1 MTRIIADFYNCRM
14 KIVLACPAPV
24 GSRSGNRV
32 TAKRW
37 ARILK
42 SLGHRVVI
50 EQHYDGRPVD
60 LLVALHARRSFAA
73 IAKYRK
79 CFPQGPLVVALTG
92 TDLYRDIHTSRRA
105 ERSLEWA
112 DLLIVLQPC
121 GRDEVPAHLR
131 PKVRVLFQSTTPV
144 KHVPATNSES
154 FDVCVLGHLRHV
166 KDPFRAALALRLL
179 PSTSKARVLNAGKA
193 LSEAM
198 ARRARALM
206 KREPRYRW
214 LGELGHAQARRL
226 LANSR
231 LLVVSSRME
240 GGANVVSEAVVD
252 GVPVLAS
259 RIGGNVGLLGA
270 RYPGFFPVGDTAALA
285 RLIERAETDAAF
297 YERLKRDCERQKLL
311 FDPRREQADWEA
323 LLNEFVAIKR
333 A

>member
-1 MTRIIADFYNCRM
+1 FYNCRM
-14 KIVLACPAPV
+14 KIVLACPAPPD
-24 GSRSGNRV
+24 SRSGNRV
-32 TAKRW
+32 TAQRW

-42 SLGHRVVI
+42 GLGHRVVI

-73 IAKYRK
+73 VANYRK
-79 CFPQGPLVVALTG
+79 RFPQGPLVVALTG

-105 ERSLEWA
+105 QRSLEMA
-112 DLLIVLQPC
+112 DKLIVLQPC
-121 GRDEVPAHLR
+121 GRDELPAHLR
-131 PKVRVLFQSTTPV
+131 PKVRVLYQSTSPV
-144 KHVPATNSES
+144 KPVPATNSDS

-179 PSTSKARVLNAGKA
+179 PPTSKVHVMHAGKA
-193 LSEAM
+193 LSQAM

-214 LGELGHAQARRL
+214 LGEWAHGQARRL
-226 LANSR
+226 LAASR

-285 RLIERAETDAAF
+285 RLMERAETD
-297 YERLKRDCERQKLL
+297 
-311 FDPRREQADWEA
+311 
-323 LLNEFVAIKR
+323 
-333 A
+333 